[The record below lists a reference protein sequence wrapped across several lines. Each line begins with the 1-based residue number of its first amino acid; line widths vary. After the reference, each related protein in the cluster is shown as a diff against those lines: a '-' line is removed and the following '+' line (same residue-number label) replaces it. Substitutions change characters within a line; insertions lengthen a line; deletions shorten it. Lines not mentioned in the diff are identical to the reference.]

1 MIKNKIIA
9 GSVLGLTVVM
19 PFIALAQAPTVPQ
32 LESVG
37 GVTSFLD
44 RIVNYLF
51 GIFLVVAVI
60 MIIYAAF
67 LYLTAAGNEDKLK
80 SAKNTII
87 YAIIAIVV
95 AVVARSLV
103 ALVRNII
110 TQS

>member
-9 GSVLGLTVVM
+9 GSIIGLTAVM
-19 PFIALAQAPTVPQ
+19 PFMALAQAPSVPQ
-32 LESVG
+32 LETVG

-51 GIFLVVAVI
+51 GIFLVIAVI

-67 LYLTAAGNEDKLK
+67 LYLTAAGKEDQLNK
-80 SAKNTII
+80 AKTTII
-87 YAIIAIVV
+87 YAVIAIVV

-103 ALVRNII
+103 VLVRNII
-110 TQS
+110 TQ